1 MEAYIKLLLEQI
13 RCKKAH
19 PYIREE
25 LQGHV
30 EEQTQANMALGMSK
44 EEALE
49 AAVKDMGSPVE
60 VGIALDKIHRPKAAW
75 GMIAVM
81 ALISLVGVFLH
92 QMMMD
97 KVGEEAAGSADFAL
111 HTILGFILMLVVY
124 HIDYSVIAR
133 YAGALAGAFIGL
145 GVFALFSGRVAN
157 GTIVYAYIGSIR
169 VSIFTIMMLYVP
181 LYGAVIYRYYG
192 LGYKALAKAVLWMAA
207 PVVVAWHL
215 PNLPLALMLLV
226 AMSAVLTAAVLLGWF
241 QVSKKKVITAL
252 WGCVIGLPSIGL
264 AVILGFGGPGNH
276 RLERMRA
283 FLTGSGAQNYVTNM
297 LRNILVESRFV
308 GNSGTE
314 LTEYVRDYSS
324 DYIFS
329 YVLSNYGLLWG
340 MLLGCVLAIVLVK
353 IFMVSFHQKNQLGMC
368 MGCGCGMIILLNVV
382 LHVGINLGILPVTG
396 SFLPFFSAGGS
407 SIITSYVLMGIIL
420 SVYRYKNIY
429 PARMRLKSPL
439 HLGGYL
445 KKIL

>member
-75 GMIAVM
+75 GMIAGM
-81 ALISLVGVFLH
+81 ALISLAGIFLH
-92 QMMMD
+92 QMMN
-97 KVGEEAAGSADFAL
+97 KAGEGATGSADFAM

-133 YAGALAGAFIGL
+133 YAGVFAGTFIGL

-157 GTIVYAYIGSIR
+157 GTIAYAHIGGLR
-169 VSIFTIMMLYVP
+169 VSIFAIMMLYVP

-207 PVVVAWHL
+207 PVVIAWRL
-215 PNLPLALMLLV
+215 PNLPLALILLV
-226 AMSAVLTAAVLLGWF
+226 AMSTVLTVAVALGWF

-252 WGCVIGLPSIGL
+252 WGCVLGLPTIGL
-264 AVILGFGGPGNH
+264 AVVLGFGLLKTH
-276 RLERMRA
+276 QTARIQA
-283 FLTGSGAQNYVTNM
+283 FLLGSGAENYVTNM
-297 LRNILVESRFV
+297 LRDILAESRFV

-314 LTEYVRDYSS
+314 WTGYLRDHYN

-329 YVLSNYGLLWG
+329 YILSNYGLLWG
-340 MLLGCVLAIVLVK
+340 IILCCILAVVLVK
-353 IFMVSFHQKNQLGMC
+353 MFTVCFKQKSQLGMC
-368 MGCGCGMIILLNVV
+368 MGCGCGMIILLNVII
-382 LHVGINLGILPVTG
+382 HIGINLGLLPVTG
-396 SFLPFFSAGGS
+396 SFLPFFSTGGS

-420 SVYRYKNIY
+420 SVYRYKNVY
-429 PARMRLKSPL
+429 PARVKLKATVNFGS
-439 HLGGYL
+439 YL

>member
-1 MEAYIKLLLEQI
+1 MEEYMNLLMEQI

-25 LQGHV
+25 IQGHI
-30 EEQTQANMALGMSK
+30 EEQTRENIALGMSM
-44 EEALE
+44 EQALE
-49 AAVKDMGSPVE
+49 SAVQDMGSPVE
-60 VGIALDKIHRPKAAW
+60 VGIALDRIHRPKAAW
-75 GMIAVM
+75 GMIAGM
-81 ALISLVGVFLH
+81 ALISLAGIFLH
-92 QMMMD
+92 QMMN
-97 KVGEEAAGSADFAL
+97 KAGEGATGSADFAM

-133 YAGALAGAFIGL
+133 YAGVFAGTFIGL
-145 GVFALFSGRVAN
+145 GVLALFSGRVAN
-157 GTIVYAYIGSIR
+157 GTIAYAHIGGLR
-169 VSIFTIMMLYVP
+169 VSIFAIMMLYVP

-207 PVVVAWHL
+207 PVVIAWHL
-215 PNLPLALMLLV
+215 PNLPLALILLV
-226 AMSAVLTAAVLLGWF
+226 AMSAVLTVAVALGWF

-252 WGCVIGLPSIGL
+252 WGCVIGLPTIGL
-264 AVILGFGGPGNH
+264 AVVLGFGGPGNH
-276 RLERMRA
+276 RLERIRA

-297 LRNILVESRFV
+297 LRNILAESRFI
-308 GNSGTE
+308 GSSGTE
-314 LTEYVRDYSS
+314 LTEYVRAYNS

-340 MLLGCVLAIVLVK
+340 IILCCILAMVLVK
-353 IFMVSFHQKNQLGMC
+353 IFAVSFKQKNQLGMC
-368 MGCGCGMIILLNVV
+368 MGCGCGMIILLNVII
-382 LHVGINLGILPVTG
+382 HVGINLGLLPVIG

-420 SVYRYKNIY
+420 SVYRYKNVY
-429 PARMRLKSPL
+429 PARVKLKATVNMGS
-439 HLGGYL
+439 YL